1 MKNKTKLVCVS
12 LLFLHKASVFNLP
25 DLPRPGQKK
34 KNENVLEK
42 CFFLTSKIKQILYEH
57 MEKKSAGY
65 VLACAVIH
73 SSIRKEVQQETRFD

>member
-1 MKNKTKLVCVS
+1 MDNLNNVKKKSEVYASALKGCDLLHMKNKTKLVCVS

-42 CFFLTSKIKQILYEH
+42 CFF
-57 MEKKSAGY
+57 
-65 VLACAVIH
+65 
-73 SSIRKEVQQETRFD
+73 